1 LGYLQRLGRWRVGP
15 GRSLLDFIHFEQ
27 NANASLLRRLPAPG
41 SFEQMRALIFGKL
54 DVVLFVRHGNRKW
67 TLERALPFKV
77 LIQFKVLI

>member
-27 NANASLLRRLPAPG
+27 NANASLLRHRALPAPG

-54 DVVLFVRHGNRKW
+54 GRGAFCSAW
-67 TLERALPFKV
+67 
-77 LIQFKVLI
+77 Q